1 MKKYLAVALLMATAP
16 SFAAD
21 VGVSVSIGQPGFY
34 GQIDIGNQYPRPA
47 LIYNQPVIIQQ
58 TRVVRQPLYLHV
70 PPGHAKHWRKH
81 CRQYGA
87 CGAPVY
93 FVQDNWYNTVYAPEY
108 RKHGD
113 RRGYDQRG
121 EHRDHED
128 RGEHRGHGNND
139 HGNGHGRK
147 D

>member
-1 MKKYLAVALLMATAP
+1 MQKYLAAALLMAATP
-16 SFAAD
+16 TFAAD

-47 LIYNQPVIIQQ
+47 LVYSQPVIIQQ
-58 TRVVRQPLYLHV
+58 AQVVRQPLYLHV

-87 CGAPVY
+87 CGTPVY

-108 RKHGD
+108 RKHKG
-113 RRGYDQRG
+113 
-121 EHRDHED
+121 HRDHD
-128 RGEHRGHGNND
+128 NRGNNDHRGNQD
-139 HGNGHGRK
+139 HGNGHGHGHK